1 MIQHLVLYLK
11 GVAMGAADVVP
22 GVSGGT
28 IAFISG
34 IYETL
39 LNALRSFDA
48 ELLKLVIQRKWAA
61 AWHKINGTFLLFL
74 LSGIGTSILALSK
87 LMLYLLEFHPVPTWS
102 FFLGLIL
109 ASIVGVCRDLDL
121 RSPRF
126 WFGFVVGSI
135 LAYAITVMSP
145 TQTPEALWFIFVSGA
160 IAICAMILPGISG
173 SFILLLMGKYRFIL
187 QALHE
192 LNIPVIMVFIMG
204 AAVGLLSFSH
214 VLSWLLKRH
223 HLTTVSLL
231 AGFMLGSLNKVWPW
245 KETLTFYTDRQGE
258 SHPLTER
265 NLLPED
271 FEAITGNPSQWGLA
285 IALMAFGA
293 VLILGLE
300 SWGRK
305 LSQQKTQGD
314 LPLKQPTGLER

>member
-1 MIQHLVLYLK
+1 MRSLLLYLK

-39 LNALRSFDA
+39 LQALRSFDA
-48 ELLKLVIQRKWAA
+48 ELLGMVLRREWSK
-61 AWHKINGTFLLFL
+61 AWDKINGSFLVVL
-74 LSGIGTSILALSK
+74 LSGIATSILLLSK

-109 ASIVGVCRDLDL
+109 ASIAGVCRGLDL
-121 RSPRF
+121 RSLRF
-126 WFGFVVGSI
+126 GIGFVLGTV
-135 LAYAITVMSP
+135 LAYGITVMSP

-173 SFILLLMGKYRFIL
+173 SFILLLMGKYKFIL

-192 LNIPVIMVFIMG
+192 FNLPVILVFMAG
-204 AAVGLLSFSH
+204 AAIGLLSFSH
-214 VLSWLLKRH
+214 LLTWLLRKH

-245 KETLTFYTDRQGE
+245 KQTLTYYTDSKGGQ
-258 SHPLTER
+258 HPLTEE
-265 NLLPED
+265 NLSPWAYQTLTGLP
-271 FEAITGNPSQWGLA
+271 AQTILA
-285 IALMAFGA
+285 LTLAVLGA
-293 VLILGLE
+293 ALILGLE
-300 SWGRK
+300 AWGRHRS
-305 LSQQKTQGD
+305 LSESQTT
-314 LPLKQPTGLER
+314 TG

>member
-1 MIQHLVLYLK
+1 MNKQIFLYLK

-39 LNALRSFDA
+39 LNALRSFDGR
-48 ELLKLVIQRKWAA
+48 LLGMVIKGKWSA
-61 AWHKINGTFLLFL
+61 AWNKINGTFLLVL

-121 RSPRF
+121 RNLRF
-126 WFGFVVGSI
+126 WIGFVVGTV
-135 LAYAITVMSP
+135 LAYIITVMSP

-187 QALHE
+187 QALHD
-192 LNIPVIMVFIMG
+192 LNIPVIVVFIMG
-204 AAVGLLSFSH
+204 TAIGLLSFSH
-214 VLSWLLKRH
+214 VLSWLLRRH
-223 HLTTVSLL
+223 HLSAVSLL

-245 KETLTFYTDRQGE
+245 KQTLTSYTDSKGD
-258 SHPLTER
+258 SHSLTER
-265 NLLPED
+265 NLMPGD
-271 FEAITGNPSQWGLA
+271 YEALTGNPSQWGLA

-293 VLILGLE
+293 ILILGLE
-300 SWGRK
+300 SWGRL
-305 LSQQKTQGD
+305 LSQNANPKEDSPGSVT
-314 LPLKQPTGLER
+314 LS

>member
-1 MIQHLVLYLK
+1 MIQHIILYLK

-48 ELLKLVIQRKWAA
+48 ELLGLVIRGKWSA
-61 AWHKINGTFLLFL
+61 AWQKINGTFLLVL
-74 LSGIGTSILALSK
+74 LSGIATSILALSK
-87 LMLYLLEFHPVPTWS
+87 LMLYLLEYHPVPTWS

-121 RSPRF
+121 RNLRF
-126 WFGFVVGSI
+126 WISFAVGTV
-135 LAYAITVMSP
+135 LAYFITVMSP

-187 QALHE
+187 QALHD
-192 LNIPVIMVFIMG
+192 LNIPVIVVFVMG

-214 VLSWLLKRH
+214 VLSWLLRRH
-223 HLTTVSLL
+223 HLSAVSLL

-245 KETLTFYTDRQGE
+245 KQTLTFYTDSKGQC
-258 SHPLTER
+258 HPLTEQ
-265 NLLPED
+265 NLLPGD
-271 FEAITGNPSQWGLA
+271 FESLTGNPSQAGLA
-285 IALMAFGA
+285 MALMVFGA
-293 VLILGLE
+293 LLILGLE

-305 LSQQKTQGD
+305 LNQKAG
-314 LPLKQPTGLER
+314 PAAESTGSLGTP

>member
-1 MIQHLVLYLK
+1 
-11 GVAMGAADVVP
+11 MGAADVVP

-39 LNALRSFDA
+39 LNALRSFDGQ
-48 ELLKLVIQRKWAA
+48 LLKLVFQGEWSASWR
-61 AWHKINGTFLLFL
+61 KINGTFLLFL

-109 ASIVGVCRDLDL
+109 ASIVGVCRDLNL
-121 RSPRF
+121 RNPRF
-126 WFGFVVGSI
+126 WTSFVVGSV

-192 LNIPVIMVFIMG
+192 LNIPIIVVFIMG
-204 AAVGLLSFSH
+204 AAIGLLSFSH
-214 VLSWLLKRH
+214 VLSWLLRRH

-245 KETLTFYTDRQGE
+245 KQTLTYYTDSKGE
-258 SHPLTER
+258 SHPLTEQ
-265 NLLPED
+265 NLLPGD
-271 FEAITGNPSQWGLA
+271 FETITGNPSQWGLA

-293 VLILGLE
+293 ILILGLE
-300 SWGRK
+300 AWGRQ
-305 LSQQKTQGD
+305 LNQGTD
-314 LPLKQPTGLER
+314 PMADSTETGAASRA

>member
-1 MIQHLVLYLK
+1 
-11 GVAMGAADVVP
+11 
-22 GVSGGT
+22 
-28 IAFISG
+28 
-34 IYETL
+34 
-39 LNALRSFDA
+39 
-48 ELLKLVIQRKWAA
+48 
-61 AWHKINGTFLLFL
+61 LFL

-121 RSPRF
+121 RNPRL
-126 WFGFVVGSI
+126 WIGFVVGSI

-145 TQTPEALWFIFVSGA
+145 TQTPDELWFIFVSGA

-192 LNIPVIMVFIMG
+192 MNIPIIMVFIMG

-245 KETLTFYTDRQGE
+245 KETLTSYTDRKGE

-265 NLLPED
+265 NLLPGD

-305 LSQQKTQGD
+305 LSQQKTQRD
-314 LPLKQPTGLER
+314 LPLKQTPNPEV

>member
-1 MIQHLVLYLK
+1 MVKHLILYLK

-48 ELLKLVIQRKWAA
+48 ALLRLVFKGEWSA
-61 AWHKINGTFLLFL
+61 AWGKINGTFLIVL

-109 ASIVGVCRDLDL
+109 ASIVGVCRGLDL
-121 RSPRF
+121 RSFRF
-126 WFGFVVGSI
+126 WIGFVTGTG

-145 TQTPEALWFIFVSGA
+145 TQTPEALWFILVSGA

-192 LNIPVIMVFIMG
+192 LNIPVILVFIMG

-214 VLSWLLKRH
+214 VLSWLLRRH

-245 KETLTFYTDRQGE
+245 KKALTSYTDSKGE
-258 SHPLTER
+258 THPLTEQ
-265 NLLPED
+265 NLLPAD
-271 FEAITGNPSQWGLA
+271 FETLTGNPSQWGLA
-285 IALMAFGA
+285 IGLMLFGA
-293 VLILGLE
+293 ILILGLE
-300 SWGRK
+300 AWGRQ
-305 LSQQKTQGD
+305 LSRDADSAADSTA
-314 LPLKQPTGLER
+314 TGTAS